1 MFERKELKKII
12 RESLL
17 LIVITT
23 LIAFTVNLFHPRGYI
38 FVSRDKMKLNKIV
51 YISSSEAKIKFDH
64 NSAIFID
71 SRNPDAYRVKHI
83 KGSINIP
90 AFPESTLV
98 HKIRE
103 SFSLLKQAKEIVIYC
118 TGVSCS
124 TDETVAKRLL
134 EFGYRRHLY
143 ILKRG
148 LPEWEGEGYPIER

>member
-17 LIVITT
+17 LIVVTT
-23 LIAFTVNLFHPRGYI
+23 LIAFTVNLFHPKGYI
-38 FVSRDKMKLNKIV
+38 FVSREKMKLNKIV
-51 YISSSEAKIKFDH
+51 YISTGEAKIKFDH
-64 NSAIFID
+64 NAAIFID
-71 SRNPDAYRVKHI
+71 SRSPVAYRLKHI

-98 HKIRE
+98 NKIRE
-103 SFSLLKQAKEIVIYC
+103 NFSLLKQAREIIIYC

-124 TDETVAKRLL
+124 TDETVAKQLL

-143 ILKRG
+143 ILKQG
-148 LPEWEGEGYPIER
+148 LPEWESEGYPVER